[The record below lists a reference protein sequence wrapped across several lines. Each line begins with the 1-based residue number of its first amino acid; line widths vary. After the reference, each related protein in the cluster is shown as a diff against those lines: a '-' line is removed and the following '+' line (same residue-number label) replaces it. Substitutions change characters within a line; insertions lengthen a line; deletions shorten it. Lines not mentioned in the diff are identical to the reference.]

1 MPFTAAALRLMV
13 IAYGAGA
20 AFAALALPHR
30 IIRITTGV
38 AGALGAG
45 AGLAAAIAVLA
56 SGQPVDAAFPHILP
70 AAGGLAIHLDRL
82 GAVFLAL
89 VAGVSLP
96 AAIYGIAY
104 TAAYEERYS
113 LRLFG
118 FMFNG
123 FLAGMSLVP
132 CAGNVFS
139 FLLAW
144 ELMAVTSYFLVMTE
158 SDGAE
163 TRTAGQWY
171 IAMTHAGF
179 LLLLP

>member
-1 MPFTAAALRLMV
+1 MPFAAAALWLMV

-20 AFAALALPHR
+20 AFAVLALPHR
-30 IIRITTGV
+30 LIRIINGV
-38 AGALGAG
+38 
-45 AGLAAAIAVLA
+45 
-56 SGQPVDAAFPHILP
+56 
-70 AAGGLAIHLDRL
+70 AGGLAVHLDRL
-82 GAVFLAL
+82 GAVFMAL

-96 AAIYGIAY
+96 AAIYGVAY

-118 FMFNG
+118 LMFNG